1 MPTVKFQP
9 SPYREAAMQDLR
21 EGMTPKECAAKY
33 HVSERTAW
41 RWLKETKEGPRQVTL
56 QAIKPARSK
65 PVRIH
70 IELGSA
76 DFAKLLA
83 FLRHRE
89 EQKAALENAR
99 EVSNGK

>member
-41 RWLKETKEGPRQVTL
+41 RWLKEVREGPRPAALPQIKKETNRAVKITL
-56 QAIKPARSK
+56 EMGSK
-65 PVRIH
+65 D
-70 IELGSA
+70 L
-76 DFAKLLA
+76 FKLLVM
-83 FLRHRE
+83 L
-89 EQKAALENAR
+89 LGG
-99 EVSNGK
+99 S